1 MHAGFRMHES
11 SQRVFFSRGLNL
23 YLCVTRSP
31 KRPKA
36 MVPLILLA
44 GACSPFVSHVF
55 VSGPWLSLRVFFPG
69 RLPVLHW
76 YCCPPHTHTHTPIS
90 MSECVAAW
98 VGRRRL
104 FGLPGERGTEPPRSW
119 PSKEC
124 WGVQKTR
131 GGVCGRNL
139 PELLNHP
146 SVSGKMAAG
155 KRSRQSTMVMS
166 QFPHYSLTLERL
178 QYFLHYKAQVKAFM
192 FFKKYRA
199 PCKRIHC
206 LLMSTWF
213 WEVDDAC
220 CQQGWV

>member
-1 MHAGFRMHES
+1 MCLSVAPGFLWGS
-11 SQRVFFSRGLNL
+11 SSRGG
-23 YLCVTRSP
+23 CQ
-31 KRPKA
+31 
-36 MVPLILLA
+36 
-44 GACSPFVSHVF
+44 
-55 VSGPWLSLRVFFPG
+55 
-69 RLPVLHW
+69 
-76 YCCPPHTHTHTPIS
+76 CCTDTAAPPHTHTHTPIS

-104 FGLPGERGTEPPRSW
+104 FGLPGERGHRATSQLAEQGMLRCAKDS
-119 PSKEC
+119 
-124 WGVQKTR
+124 GG

-155 KRSRQSTMVMS
+155 KRSWQSTMVMS
-166 QFPHYSLTLERL
+166 QFPHYSLTLEKL